1 MTVKTMPSIV
11 EAERAVLAGVIQQP
25 ELIDKVSPYLKEGA
39 FYDGK
44 NARLWQIIL
53 ELKKD
58 DEVIDIISIVSR
70 LTETEKAKGITP
82 YYITTLEEDL
92 VSVELCEHYSKKVYE
107 KYLLRGVIEKSR
119 NIASATFENNKDVYD
134 LLNET
139 HTSIG
144 ELISIRPMDDFNMD
158 DLLVST
164 MDSIQNSGKNLI
176 STGFEEFDKLSGGMT
191 RGELT
196 IIGGRPGHGKTTM
209 MVNMLKACVDNG
221 YKVMLF
227 NREMT
232 NQEMLKKIV
241 VLESKNLSYLNV
253 RRGII
258 DDLDQST
265 ELKLAFEKVKEKY
278 NSKVFKMFD
287 HLKTFDESLLQAK
300 KFKPDIIFDDYI
312 QLISPKTTYSERRL
326 QLEELVND
334 YKWLAKSIG
343 ASCVLLSQLNRSV
356 ESRDKSRPRL
366 SDLAESGA
374 IEQTA
379 ENVVFSFYPYKLQ
392 MASETS
398 RNVIEMVGSKV
409 RYGVSGV
416 VELGFNGDKCKLYSS
431 VSDMRKELLA

>member
-1 MTVKTMPSIV
+1 MPSIV

-25 ELIDKVSPYLKEGA
+25 DLIDKVSPYLKDGA
-39 FYDGK
+39 FYDNK
-44 NARLWQIIL
+44 NARIWEIIL
-53 ELKKD
+53 DIKKD

-70 LTETEKAKGITP
+70 LTESEKTKGITP
-82 YYITTLEEDL
+82 YYLTTLQEDL

-158 DLLVST
+158 ELLVST
-164 MDSIQNSGKNLI
+164 MDSIANSGQNLI
-176 STGFEEFDKLSGGMT
+176 STGFNEFDKLSGGMT

-209 MVNMLKACVDNG
+209 MVNMLKACIDNG

-241 VLESKNLSYLNV
+241 VLESKKLSYLNV

-258 DDLDQST
+258 NDLEDSA
-265 ELKLAFEKVKEKY
+265 ELKLSFEKVKKKY
-278 NSKVFKMFD
+278 NSRVFKMFD

-392 MASETS
+392 MANETS

-431 VSDMRKELLA
+431 LSEMRKELLA

>member
-1 MTVKTMPSIV
+1 
-11 EAERAVLAGVIQQP
+11 
-25 ELIDKVSPYLKEGA
+25 
-39 FYDGK
+39 
-44 NARLWQIIL
+44 
-53 ELKKD
+53 
-58 DEVIDIISIVSR
+58 
-70 LTETEKAKGITP
+70 
-82 YYITTLEEDL
+82 
-92 VSVELCEHYSKKVYE
+92 
-107 KYLLRGVIEKSR
+107 
-119 NIASATFENNKDVYD
+119 
-134 LLNET
+134 
-139 HTSIG
+139 
-144 ELISIRPMDDFNMD
+144 
-158 DLLVST
+158 
-164 MDSIQNSGKNLI
+164 
-176 STGFEEFDKLSGGMT
+176 MT

-209 MVNMLKACVDNG
+209 MVNMLKACIDNG

-241 VLESKNLSYLNV
+241 VLESKKLSYLNV

-258 DDLDQST
+258 NDLEDST
-265 ELKLAFEKVKEKY
+265 ELKLSFEKVKKKY
-278 NSKVFKMFD
+278 NSRVFKMFD

-334 YKWLAKSIG
+334 YKWLAKSIS

-392 MASETS
+392 MANETS

-431 VSDMRKELLA
+431 LSEMRKELLA